1 MSLDAALGSG
11 LLLGEGDDGTAVGR
25 TPLYLEFEA
34 GFVFDG
40 DTQFEYV
47 LGTTV
52 QLETRPAV
60 GFTPQIR
67 VLQPFGTVVLPD
79 GQEVAAKTAGAVI
92 DQGQWVVVIRQETFG
107 LLVSPAEPETVDAI
121 ELG

>member
-1 MSLDAALGSG
+1 M
-11 LLLGEGDDGTAVGR
+11 GTAASNHGLIGQRAQV
-25 TPLYLEFEA
+25 
-34 GFVFDG
+34 
-40 DTQFEYV
+40 
-47 LGTTV
+47 
-52 QLETRPAV
+52 
-60 GFTPQIR
+60 R
-67 VLQPFGTVVLPD
+67 VPLQPFGTVVLPD